1 MKIYGYCPAL
11 DNFYL
16 VVCSHCG
23 KLVKPQAFEAHCER
37 RHGAPTKLHNPS
49 SGLAKPQHPQ
59 PGRLPSIPSSREG
72 HKTGETQEAA
82 GSSKTASAPQHRTT
96 KLLTEDASQD
106 FRSSGSPPLID
117 MPLPLSSPGSSS
129 GPRTPGPTSLL
140 FLVATHLRFTPRKTE
155 ASHGALRSPSES
167 FAGGPADL
175 QSNPKESP

>member
-37 RHGAPTKLHNPS
+37 RHGALTKLQNPS
-49 SGLAKPQHPQ
+49 SGLADQQRPQ
-59 PGRLPSIPSSREG
+59 PGRLPSIPSPREG

-96 KLLTEDASQD
+96 KLLTEDARYYTCLCCATTMLYSTMCNNYNYS
-106 FRSSGSPPLID
+106 F
-117 MPLPLSSPGSSS
+117 
-129 GPRTPGPTSLL
+129 SLQL
-140 FLVATHLRFTPRKTE
+140 LAVHIL
-155 ASHGALRSPSES
+155 
-167 FAGGPADL
+167 AGD
-175 QSNPKESP
+175 